1 MGRNSRTRGLEE
13 GARFGPDTIEQAM
26 RARVRQV
33 IETVVEEEL
42 TAALGA
48 GESARVEARRGY
60 RHGTRARTVTTSAGP
75 ARFALPRARL
85 HQADGSTTEWQSRI
99 VPRYQRRTLRV
110 DQALLGVYL
119 AGANSRRIRTAL
131 KPLLAGG
138 PLSKD
143 AVSRVVG
150 RLKDEFATW
159 RARDLTADHLRYLFL
174 DGWYPLVRIGKR
186 RARVPVLVTLGV
198 TATGERRVLDLRV
211 MGAESAAAWSTVVRA
226 LVARGV
232 TAPQL
237 AVIDGHPGLPE
248 ALQAAWPGIA
258 IQRCTVHKLRNLL
271 AKAPRH
277 LHEELAEDYRRMIYG
292 PTREAVLTAR
302 RAFRAKWRR
311 ECPGVVTSLDEAGEE
326 LFTFLAFPR
335 AQWKAL
341 RTTNALERINGEFR
355 RRTKTQAML
364 PSEEAVVLLLFGLI
378 HSGAI
383 RLRRLDGWRE
393 LAASTPRPDRLAA

>member
-1 MGRNSRTRGLEE
+1 LEE
-13 GARFGPDTIEQAM
+13 AAPFGPETIEREI
-26 RARVRQV
+26 RARMQRL

-48 GESARVEARRGY
+48 AESTRVAARRGY
-60 RHGTRARTVTTSAGP
+60 RHGTRARTLTTSTGP

-85 HQADGSTTEWQSRI
+85 HAADGTTTEWQSRV
-99 VPRYQRRTLRV
+99 VPLYQRRTRRV
-110 DQALLGVYL
+110 DEALLGVYL

-150 RLKDEFATW
+150 RLKEAFTTW
-159 RARDLTADHLRYLFL
+159 RARDLTADQVCYLFF

-186 RARVPVLVTLGV
+186 RARVPVLVALGV
-198 TATGERRVLDLRV
+198 TAAGERRVLDLRV
-211 MGAESAAAWSTVVRA
+211 MGAESTVAWTTVVRS
-226 LVARGV
+226 LVTRGV

-248 ALQAAWPGIA
+248 ALRAAWPRIA
-258 IQRCTVHKLRNLL
+258 IQRCTVHKLRNLQ

-277 LHEELAEDYRRMIYG
+277 LHEELTEDYRRMIYG
-292 PTREAVLTAR
+292 LTRDAVLTAR
-302 RAFRAKWRR
+302 RTFRAKWRR

-326 LFTFLAFPR
+326 RFTFLAFPR

-364 PSEEAVVLLLFGLI
+364 PSEEAVVLLLFGLL

-383 RLRRLDGWRE
+383 RLRRLDGWRD
-393 LAASTPRPDRLAA
+393 LTASTPPPERIAA